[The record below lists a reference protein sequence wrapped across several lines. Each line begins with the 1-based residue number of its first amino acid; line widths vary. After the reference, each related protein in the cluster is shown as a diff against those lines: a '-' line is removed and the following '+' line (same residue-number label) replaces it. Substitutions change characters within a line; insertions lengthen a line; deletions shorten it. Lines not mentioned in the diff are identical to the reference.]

1 MCLNNQSKAA
11 AHTLALTQTRK
22 HQDFAALLF
31 EEVARVWN
39 ASNSKAIGRSGGR
52 TCTAGPAEVSL
63 RDVITN
69 YTVSLQ
75 GAALPLKAGKK
86 AFIVW
91 DEFFRTDIKD
101 MTEFK
106 RRA

>member
-1 MCLNNQSKAA
+1 MPQA
-11 AHTLALTQTRK
+11 QR
-22 HQDFAALLF
+22 LL
-31 EEVARVWN
+31 RGP
-39 ASNSKAIGRSGGR
+39 SGR

-86 AFIVW
+86 HLLFGMI
-91 DEFFRTDIKD
+91 FFRTDIKV

-106 RRA
+106 KRA